1 MTRAT
6 RRALRAPFA
15 HSAPIAH
22 RRKTRRTRMKSVGV
36 DENVEKNYDEND
48 ETLEG

>member
-6 RRALRAPFA
+6 LRALCAHFA

-22 RRKTRRTRMKSVGV
+22 RRTTRRTRMKSVGV
-36 DENVEKNYDEND
+36 DENVKKNYDEND